1 VGEARG
7 VALVSGAGR
16 GLGRALAVELAASGF
31 DVALLAR
38 SADQLAVGAA
48 AVRDRGRRAL
58 ELPIDLGD
66 EAAAGAAARLVLE
79 ELGAVDVLINNAAE
93 LGPVVATA
101 EVDPASWARTLAVN
115 VVGAA
120 TLTFAVLPA
129 MIERGRGEIVDVSSR
144 IVADPGAMPRG
155 NAYVTSKAAL
165 EAHAINL
172 AGELAGTGVVVNVCR
187 PGVLDTAQQSWL
199 REQGPEAIGQALHAR
214 YSGFATSGRLEDPA
228 RVARWLVARLGAA
241 AAGEIWDYEAVRRGG
256 EGGGSGGCRSIG

>member
-1 VGEARG
+1 
-7 VALVSGAGR
+7 LVSGAGR
-16 GLGRALAVELAASGF
+16 GLGRALAVELATAGF

-48 AVRDRGRRAL
+48 AVRDHGRRAL

-66 EAAAGAAARLVLE
+66 EAAADGAARRVLR
-79 ELGAVDVLINNAAE
+79 ELGTVDVLINNAAI
-93 LGPVVATA
+93 LGPVLATA

-115 VVGAA
+115 LVAAA

-129 MIERGRGEIVDVSSR
+129 MVERGRGEVVDVSSR

-172 AGELAGTGVVVNVCR
+172 AAELAGSGVVVNVCR
-187 PGVLDTAQQSWL
+187 PGVLDTSQQSWL
-199 REQGPEAIGQALHAR
+199 REQGPEAIGETLHAR
-214 YSGFATSGRLEDPA
+214 YTGFATSGRLEDPA
-228 RVARWLVARLGAA
+228 RVARWLVGRLGDEGT
-241 AAGEIWDYEAVRRGG
+241 GETWDYEKATA
-256 EGGGSGGCRSIG
+256 